1 MATQKVLLLYRQI
14 FTQDT
19 TNRLYIKELHGRCYM
34 VAEGDIAIDNLLHSL
49 LFVIFSSLY
58 FLITLSDRLLL
69 RIDVAI

>member
-1 MATQKVLLLYRQI
+1 MATQKILLLYRQI

-34 VAEGDIAIDNLLHSL
+34 AAEGDIAIDNLLHSL